1 MIQIDAGHREIAA
14 RLGLAEVDGE
24 AVLFYDVLRS
34 RMAELDQRNRALRT
48 GGRPAVSGNAYADMV
63 GDQR

>member
-1 MIQIDAGHREIAA
+1 MHSKTGRA
-14 RLGLAEVDGE
+14 GE